1 MKNNVSLF
9 ILICFDFV
17 VIFISIIMAFYTR
30 ELISPLI
37 EIPFHGSLDD
47 FFGLHMLFIVIIGM
61 LFYEGVYT
69 KRFDF
74 WHESKQIIK
83 SLFFAFLL
91 VMSYLAITKSI
102 GNFSRFVIVLTFIYL
117 SFLMPF
123 FKYIL
128 KKYLF
133 KIGLW
138 KREASVYGDDDFLK
152 KEIFSNPYLGYVSSN
167 VSLAKTVFINSQNL
181 QSDRLEKIIDK
192 EIHST
197 HEILFIPRLGQYELS
212 QSFIYELSNTRTNLV
227 EIKNRLKSK
236 YRLILQQLFNYM
248 LAILLL
254 PILLPI
260 IAILAFIIKKESP
273 GPVFFAHN
281 RVGQNGK
288 IIPTLKFRSMY
299 SDAKERLKKLLDEDE
314 EIKKEWETN
323 FKLKDDPRVTK
334 IGSIMRRTSLDE
346 LPQIF
351 NVLKGEMNFV
361 GPRPVIQEEI
371 DQYYKENSE
380 YYFMVKPG
388 ISGLWQVS
396 GRSDTDYDFRV
407 STDKWYVTN
416 WSLWLDVVILVK
428 TVKVVLFREGAY

>member
-1 MKNNVSLF
+1 
-9 ILICFDFV
+9 
-17 VIFISIIMAFYTR
+17 
-30 ELISPLI
+30 LI
-37 EIPFHGSLDD
+37 EIPFHGSLGD

-181 QSDRLEKIIDK
+181 QSNRLEKIIDK